1 MTACHAVVWIDGSE
15 AQVLMFDCE
24 YVESQRIMA
33 ANLTAFDLRQVF
45 GWQMYIDGGRYAML
59 IA

>member
-24 YVESQRIMA
+24 HVESQRIMA
-33 ANLTAFDLRQVF
+33 ADFTAFDLRQVF
-45 GWQMYIDGGRYAML
+45 AWPMLVDGGRYAML